1 MLATTLAAD
10 AAPPLERPLHKGVRK
25 RRKKSLTGRRLTAPT
40 GEPIIAESNCFL
52 GASRLPQP
60 GTEGMTMSRREPSTS
75 PPYAG
80 PSSGPATTPAS
91 GSSDAGGA
99 DVTGLLIAWSEG
111 DSAALDALLPV
122 VYAELRRQARR
133 ALRREAAGHTLQ
145 PTALVHEAYLKLVDQ
160 RPDRWQGRAQF
171 YGVAA
176 RCMRQVLVDAAR
188 TRRAAKRGGGAHP
201 ITLGDVE
208 GLAAPVAGGEA
219 VGDDVLAL
227 DAALTRLTELDPD
240 QARVVELRYFAGLTL
255 DDTAAT
261 LGISAATVSR
271 EWTVARRWL
280 RRELDRSRTPMNRSR
295 EAAR

>member
-1 MLATTLAAD
+1 
-10 AAPPLERPLHKGVRK
+10 
-25 RRKKSLTGRRLTAPT
+25 
-40 GEPIIAESNCFL
+40 
-52 GASRLPQP
+52 
-60 GTEGMTMSRREPSTS
+60 MSRREPTTS
-75 PPYAG
+75 PQHVA
-80 PSSGPATTPAS
+80 PAASPVSTPAS
-91 GSSDAGGA
+91 GGSATSA
-99 DVTGLLIAWSEG
+99 DVTGLLVAWSEG

-160 RPDRWQGRAQF
+160 RPSRWQGRAQF

-201 ITLGDVE
+201 ITLGYAE
-208 GLAAPVAGGEA
+208 GLATPPAGGEA
-219 VGDDVLAL
+219 AGDDVLAL
-227 DAALTRLTELDPD
+227 DAALHRLAALDPD
-240 QARVVELRYFAGLTL
+240 QARLVELRYFAGLTL

-261 LGISAATVSR
+261 LGVSPATVSR

-280 RRELDRSRTPMNRSR
+280 RREMARCGAPVRRTSAVVR
-295 EAAR
+295 

>member
-1 MLATTLAAD
+1 M
-10 AAPPLERPLHKGVRK
+10 P
-25 RRKKSLTGRRLTAPT
+25 
-40 GEPIIAESNCFL
+40 
-52 GASRLPQP
+52 
-60 GTEGMTMSRREPSTS
+60 MSRREPSTS
-75 PPYAG
+75 SAHA
-80 PSSGPATTPAS
+80 GPATTRAS
-91 GSSDAGGA
+91 AGSAAGGA

-111 DSAALDALLPV
+111 DSAALDALIPV

-160 RPDRWQGRAQF
+160 RPTRWQGRAQF
-171 YGVAA
+171 FGVAA

-201 ITLGDVE
+201 ITLSDVD
-208 GLAAPVAGGEA
+208 GLADAPAAGHEA

-227 DAALTRLTELDPD
+227 DAALTRLAALDPD

-261 LGISAATVSR
+261 LGISPATVSR
-271 EWTVARRWL
+271 EWRVARRWL
-280 RRELDRSRTPMNRSR
+280 RRELAPVSR
-295 EAAR
+295 A

>member
-1 MLATTLAAD
+1 
-10 AAPPLERPLHKGVRK
+10 
-25 RRKKSLTGRRLTAPT
+25 
-40 GEPIIAESNCFL
+40 
-52 GASRLPQP
+52 
-60 GTEGMTMSRREPSTS
+60 MSRREPSTS

-80 PSSGPATTPAS
+80 PSAGSAATPAS
-91 GSSDAGGA
+91 SGSDAGGA

-111 DSAALDALLPV
+111 DSKALDSLLPV

-160 RPDRWQGRAQF
+160 RPSRWQGRAQF

-188 TRRAAKRGGGAHP
+188 TRRAAKRGGGARP
-201 ITLGDVE
+201 ITLSDAE
-208 GLAAPVAGGEA
+208 GLAAAPAAGGEA
-219 VGDDVLAL
+219 AGDDILAL
-227 DAALTRLTELDPD
+227 DAALTRLGELDPD

-261 LGISAATVSR
+261 LGVSPATVSR

-280 RRELDRSRTPMNRSR
+280 RRELDRNRAHGKRPSDV
-295 EAAR
+295 AG

>member
-80 PSSGPATTPAS
+80 PSAGPATTPAS

-188 TRRAAKRGGGAHP
+188 TRRAAKRGGGAQP
-201 ITLGDVE
+201 ITLSDADGTPASE
-208 GLAAPVAGGEA
+208 GEA
-219 VGDDVLAL
+219 AGDDVLAL
-227 DAALTRLTELDPD
+227 DAALARLAALDPD
-240 QARVVELRYFAGLTL
+240 QARLVELRYFAGLTL

-261 LGISAATVSR
+261 LGVSSATVSR
-271 EWTVARRWL
+271 EWSVARRWL
-280 RRELDRSRTPMNRSR
+280 RRELTRS
-295 EAAR
+295 AK